1 MQLVNGIPQLG
12 YGTWARTGDEG
23 VEAISQALEIGYRHL
38 DTAQPY
44 GTEES
49 VGRAILQSGLP
60 RSDVFVTTKVAEG
73 NLSRSAF
80 LPSVRKSLD
89 TLQVGA
95 VDLLLIHWP
104 SANDAVPFDHYVEAL
119 GEAKSLGYTR
129 LIGVSN
135 FTKAMIDRAQEILGP
150 GELATNQVE
159 VHPFLQNKN
168 LRNHCE
174 AAGIAVTAYM
184 PLAKG
189 KVADDPVIAAVATRI
204 GCEPAQV
211 SLAFLLAEGLIVIP
225 ASGNRDRMKTNFL
238 STEIQLSP
246 SDITQIRGCERGGR
260 MIKPTATHWDA

>member
-1 MQLVNGIPQLG
+1 M
-12 YGTWARTGDEG
+12 
-23 VEAISQALEIGYRHL
+23 VELYQK
-38 DTAQPY
+38 
-44 GTEES
+44 
-49 VGRAILQSGLP
+49 SGLP

-89 TLQVGA
+89 TLKLDA

-104 SANDAVPFDHYVEAL
+104 SANDAVPFDHYVESL

-135 FTKAMIDRAQEILGP
+135 FTKAMIDQAQEILGP

-159 VHPFLQNKN
+159 VHPFLQNRN

-189 KVADDPVIAAVATRI
+189 KVQDDPTIAAVAARI
-204 GCEPAQV
+204 GCEPRKFPWH
-211 SLAFLLAEGLIVIP
+211 SCLLKGSSSFLPPGTV
-225 ASGNRDRMKTNFL
+225 
-238 STEIQLSP
+238 TE
-246 SDITQIRGCERGGR
+246 
-260 MIKPTATHWDA
+260 